1 MYECCVCKSS
11 RQDAILHHFPRTEKR
26 LMKWLKCLNRD
37 NLKKLSPEE
46 LSNVF
51 VCQKHFEKRF
61 ITPKSRLIG
70 SAYPC
75 LFTEDE
81 ISSGIPSQ
89 DNAENMD
96 IDLEHSYSR
105 KRHFDHTYFQREPLK
120 EVIASSSS
128 ESQNVPG
135 PSQIS
140 PPKQDLVNPVIIEP
154 VMNEAFQASGLDTV
168 RIAKDPKPM
177 RRRLIT
183 KVKDLLPTC
192 KSIYKEYKKSKQQ
205 ADFHR
210 RAKRA
215 LQFNKKMSF
224 EKLTNKMNPYHCSN
238 EGTMLFYTSN
248 IRCPFALPFYELL

>member
-1 MYECCVCKSS
+1 
-11 RQDAILHHFPRTEKR
+11 
-26 LMKWLKCLNRD
+26 
-37 NLKKLSPEE
+37 
-46 LSNVF
+46 
-51 VCQKHFEKRF
+51 
-61 ITPKSRLIG
+61 
-70 SAYPC
+70 
-75 LFTEDE
+75 
-81 ISSGIPSQ
+81 
-89 DNAENMD
+89 MD
-96 IDLEHSYSR
+96 IDLEHSYLR

-135 PSQIS
+135 PSQI
-140 PPKQDLVNPVIIEP
+140 PLPKQDLVNPVIIEP

-183 KVKDLLPTC
+183 KVKDLSPTC

-215 LQFNKKMSF
+215 LQFNKKMLF
-224 EKLTNKMNPYHCSN
+224 EKLTNKMNPYAKN
-238 EGTMLFYTSN
+238 NNNITNIELFY
-248 IRCPFALPFYELL
+248 LFYFIVLFYINELEPLTTFFFF